1 MKPAAYLKAVLAD
14 VAEAA
19 EAEKKLQAPNP
30 VPKGW
35 TTVHQI
41 CEILNMAHRRNASS
55 RAHDLHLRGLL
66 ERQLHKGYAK
76 TGQCH
81 MQYVYRPRKPF
92 KTIAQAN
99 AAYFSCMAEKVPP
112 GWVRIV
118 DYAVSVAISDVAL
131 RTRIA
136 RARLK
141 PRYFKTPRGIIGLH
155 LNAHYRKTDL
165 DRILKP
171 KET

>member
-1 MKPAAYLKAVLAD
+1 MRPSEYLKAVMAD
-14 VAEAA
+14 AEKAA
-19 EAEKKLQAPNP
+19 KAEKKLNAAIP

-35 TTVHQI
+35 TTVHEI
-41 CEILNMAHRRNASS
+41 CRLLNMAHRRNASS

-66 ERQLHKGYAK
+66 DRQLHKGFAK

-81 MQYVYRPRKPF
+81 MQYVYRPRKPY
-92 KTIAQAN
+92 KSIVQAN
-99 AAYFSCMAEKVPP
+99 EAYFRCMADKVPA

-118 DYAVSVAISDVAL
+118 DYAENIKLSDVAL
-131 RTRIA
+131 RSRIA

-155 LNAHYRKTDL
+155 LNAHFRKADL
-165 DRILKP
+165 DRLFCRK
-171 KET
+171 T